1 MVSIRIAEVRDATAI
16 AHVHVQSWL
25 TTYEGIVPKE
35 YLASLNEA
43 DRVPLWQEWLIR
55 DISIFV
61 AEVEGKIVGF
71 AGGGPIREP
80 LAAYDAELYTIY
92 LLKEVQGRGIGKALL
107 SAVAEALVGRDHT
120 SMLVWVLEQ
129 NPGVR
134 FYVKMG
140 AQRLMSKQI
149 EIGGISLTE
158 LALVWPDLRRSI
170 WSSDDL
176 PTESMAANRRSLSS
190 GSGKAGA

>member
-1 MVSIRIAEVRDATAI
+1 MNSIRLAEVQDAAAI

-25 TTYEGIVPKE
+25 TTYKGLVPEE

-43 DRVPLWQEWLIR
+43 ERVPLWQKWLTR
-55 DISIFV
+55 DISVFV
-61 AEVEGKIVGF
+61 AEIESQIVGF
-71 AGGGPIREP
+71 ASGGPIREP

-92 LLKEVQGRGIGKALL
+92 LLEEVQGRGIGKDLL
-107 SAVAEALVGRDHT
+107 SAVAEALIGKDHT

-129 NPGVR
+129 NPAVR
-134 FYVKMG
+134 FYEKTG
-140 AQRLMSKQI
+140 AEQLMSKQI

-158 LALVWPDLRRSI
+158 LALGWPDLRRST

-176 PTESMAANRRSLSS
+176 PSD
-190 GSGKAGA
+190 